1 MCQLNMSPILVEK
14 KNTALQQILHSNE
27 FAFFSVDPVHLDN
40 EHKKKNYTN
49 RDFVHWANKKTK
61 LYKLIELT
69 WLGSIFFSAFEQGS
83 FSSCSGIFTVEKK
96 PSSVKYLKSQ
106 LGLIKRK
113 KKLEVE
119 NSKEI
124 ESLLYLLG

>member
-1 MCQLNMSPILVEK
+1 MLGNIYCGK
-14 KNTALQQILHSNE
+14 KA
-27 FAFFSVDPVHLDN
+27 
-40 EHKKKNYTN
+40 
-49 RDFVHWANKKTK
+49 
-61 LYKLIELT
+61 
-69 WLGSIFFSAFEQGS
+69 
-83 FSSCSGIFTVEKK
+83 
-96 PSSVKYLKSQ
+96 SSVKYLKSQ